1 MLIENF
7 ITKDPS
13 VKRHVVKT
21 LTWRLIGTIDTII
34 LSWFVTGNIFIGAK
48 IGGIEVFTKM
58 LLYYFHERVWFRIN
72 FGLPN
77 RERRAWKLKDGAAK
91 NIHFQKFNI
100 SRPLR
105 NRQNRHTSFVIWFT
119 GLSGSGKSTLANG
132 LEELLF
138 KRGIKCYALDGDNVR
153 LGLNN
158 DLDFSG
164 EGRSENIRRVAEVSR
179 LMTDAGVVVIASF
192 ISPFK
197 EDREIAKTIIGEN
210 NFIEIFVDCPLE
222 ICEQRDSKGLYNK
235 AINGDIKEFTGI
247 SSPYE
252 KPENPYLTIPSDT
265 MSAREGVDHIFKNI
279 EKRLRLEVLVEG

>member
-1 MLIENF
+1 MFIENL

-21 LTWRLIGTIDTII
+21 LTWRLVGTIDTIM
-34 LSWFVTGNIFIGAK
+34 LSWLVTGNIFIGAK
-48 IGGIEVFTKM
+48 IGGAEVFTKM

-77 RERRAWKLKDGAAK
+77 RARRAWKLKDGAAK
-91 NIHFQKFNI
+91 NIHPQKFKI
-100 SRPLR
+100 SQPLR

-153 LGLNN
+153 LGLNS

-164 EGRSENIRRVAEVSR
+164 EGRTENIRRVAEVAR
-179 LMTDAGVVVIASF
+179 LMADAGVVVLASF

-197 EDREIAKTIIGEN
+197 EDRERAKKIIGKN
-210 NFIEIFVDCPLE
+210 NFIEIFVDSPLE
-222 ICEQRDSKGLYNK
+222 ICEQRDLKGLYDK

-252 KPENPYLTIPSDT
+252 RPENPYLTIQSNI
-265 MSAREGVDHIFKNI
+265 MSAKEGVDHIFRNI
-279 EKRLRLEVLVEG
+279 EKRLKLEGLVEG